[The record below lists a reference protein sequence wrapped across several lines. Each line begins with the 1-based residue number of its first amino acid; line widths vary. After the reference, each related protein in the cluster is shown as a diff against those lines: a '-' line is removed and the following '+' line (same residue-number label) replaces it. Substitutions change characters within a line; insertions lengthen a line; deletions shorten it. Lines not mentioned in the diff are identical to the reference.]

1 MFKEKKLLEII
12 NESGVQFKGK
22 FPIDENRIIIEK
34 PNKTAGYAGYMPAY
48 NQKCI
53 LPYYEGKWPFRK
65 RKERLMLWNGS
76 DHCVEFRDKKLDFH
90 LPTRKM
96 VDFYN
101 DLQVMTHTG
110 ATMQQLKIPGL
121 LYVLIF
127 VNIMVSVGAL
137 LLGSG
142 VIRFAP

>member
-1 MFKEKKLLEII
+1 
-12 NESGVQFKGK
+12 
-22 FPIDENRIIIEK
+22 
-34 PNKTAGYAGYMPAY
+34 
-48 NQKCI
+48 
-53 LPYYEGKWPFRK
+53 
-65 RKERLMLWNGS
+65 MLWNGS
-76 DHCVEFRDKKLDFH
+76 DHCVEFRDKELDFH

-137 LLGSG
+137 LLGSPLP
-142 VIRFAP
+142 R